1 MAACCGEAM
10 PGLTAILGS
19 RGSARWASWKAL
31 SCGMLLDVLMGALPA
46 PSSSSMELLQSIPCQ
61 GLGMQRSM
69 ACTPAASTCLACPCM
84 CGTDWRE
91 KCYDT
96 WHAGVSESHT
106 LVLAVSFS
114 LYLNFSGPSGAVGV
128 GGASEM
134 LRRPPGEMQIL
145 IWLSPTMLLTPLLAL
160 TGVACCEVPMQP

>member
-1 MAACCGEAM
+1 M
-10 PGLTAILGS
+10 
-19 RGSARWASWKAL
+19 
-31 SCGMLLDVLMGALPA
+31 
-46 PSSSSMELLQSIPCQ
+46 
-61 GLGMQRSM
+61 
-69 ACTPAASTCLACPCM
+69 
-84 CGTDWRE
+84 
-91 KCYDT
+91 
-96 WHAGVSESHT
+96 
-106 LVLAVSFS
+106 LVLAVSCS